1 MIYAEISNLK
11 NYYGLGKYLD
21 EAFAY
26 LDSHP
31 LDGIEAGH
39 YEINGKFLY
48 MNVFDYETIAEEGAF
63 FEADKKYADIH
74 IAVAG
79 EENVG
84 GSDMSRVTVKT
95 FDKESDLLE
104 VSGKVEHYMKLI
116 PGKALVVLPE
126 DAHMV
131 KLSAGQPSAVK
142 KAVLKVY
149 MEE

>member
-63 FEADKKYADIH
+63 FEAHKKYADIH
-74 IAVAG
+74 IAVARS
-79 EENVG
+79 EEPRLN
-84 GSDMSRVTVKT
+84 SSHR
-95 FDKESDLLE
+95 
-104 VSGKVEHYMKLI
+104 
-116 PGKALVVLPE
+116 P
-126 DAHMV
+126 
-131 KLSAGQPSAVK
+131 
-142 KAVLKVY
+142 
-149 MEE
+149 

>member
-63 FEADKKYADIH
+63 FEAHKKYADIH

-84 GSDMSRVTVKT
+84 VSDMSRVTVKT

-116 PGKALVVLPE
+116 PGKVLVVLPE